1 MIRHSVMFRF
11 EESVTDDQI
20 AAMSAALDVLPS
32 VIPEI
37 AAYRHG
43 RDLGLAPTNF
53 AYAISADFASVDDFV
68 AYRDHPEHQRFI
80 AEHIT
85 GHVAERAAVQFEYE
99 N

>member
-1 MIRHSVMFRF
+1 VIRHNVMFRF
-11 EESVTDDQI
+11 EESVTDEQI
-20 AAMSAALDVLPS
+20 AALSAALDLLPS

-37 AAYRHG
+37 ATYRHG
-43 RDLGLAPTNF
+43 RDFGLGPTNF

-85 GHVAERAAVQFEYE
+85 GRVAERAAVQFEYE